1 MRKRVEWPGNSL
13 SLPHP
18 SLGSSADLRA
28 PKFIRG
34 AKIREPEIWLGEI
47 VTTGPDGR
55 VICLILNPFYFPF
68 VYNSNYLFFCT
79 EFKQIT
85 LKLVG
90 QLIWDL
96 ETAFIQNLLREQRI

>member
-47 VTTGPDGR
+47 VTTGPD
-55 VICLILNPFYFPF
+55 
-68 VYNSNYLFFCT
+68 
-79 EFKQIT
+79 E
-85 LKLVG
+85 
-90 QLIWDL
+90 
-96 ETAFIQNLLREQRI
+96 E